1 MFCNQW
7 MVNIKQQQ
15 WDATQRTFFPAPT
28 TENMEA

>member
-15 WDATQRTFFPAPT
+15 WDAAQRTFFPVPT